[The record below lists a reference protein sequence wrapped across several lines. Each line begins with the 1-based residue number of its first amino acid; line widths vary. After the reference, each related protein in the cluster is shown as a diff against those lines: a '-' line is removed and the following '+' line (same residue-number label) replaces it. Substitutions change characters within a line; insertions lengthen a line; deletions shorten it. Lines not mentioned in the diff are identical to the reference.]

1 MTARPIFAESRRRPP
16 CTAVA
21 PVLVMVAVLLAAGCQ
36 DHTTTI
42 SQTCPPTTTFTNT
55 PAVTSTSVTTIP
67 TTCPPPANGSYWIII
82 TPIGN
87 VTSGNPVLV
96 NGSTNIPAGGLL
108 NILLFHP
115 SRQKTAI
122 PTMKG
127 NVSIVKNGN
136 CTNTFAL
143 IVNTPELNVGRNGT
157 NMMAEV
163 YSSDLTLPGYDY
175 PGNRTEFYL
184 FNQTMP

>member
-1 MTARPIFAESRRRPP
+1 
-16 CTAVA
+16 
-21 PVLVMVAVLLAAGCQ
+21 
-36 DHTTTI
+36 
-42 SQTCPPTTTFTNT
+42 
-55 PAVTSTSVTTIP
+55 
-67 TTCPPPANGSYWIII
+67 
-82 TPIGN
+82 
-87 VTSGNPVLV
+87 
-96 NGSTNIPAGGLL
+96 
-108 NILLFHP
+108 
-115 SRQKTAI
+115 
-122 PTMKG
+122 MKG